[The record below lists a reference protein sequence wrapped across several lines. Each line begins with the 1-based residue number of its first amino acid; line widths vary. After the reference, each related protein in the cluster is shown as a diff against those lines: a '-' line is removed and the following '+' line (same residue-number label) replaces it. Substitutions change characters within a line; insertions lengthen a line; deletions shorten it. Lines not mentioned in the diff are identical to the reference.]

1 MMLTITTMSLSRHFY
16 DLDEVHAALQ
26 YCSTRNDRYETVFW
40 CYELLR
46 SGCVAETISTLF
58 EAWLWNKGPFCLSWN
73 SIAQRLASDEVTEED
88 ILLASYQLS
97 LVPHTQR
104 DHSLWNILVLTA
116 EGVKCDRVTLKT
128 PPYLPSCD
136 EHEIYMFRAMFQ
148 GKAYSAWRMSRHL
161 SDTRVWELLRWY
173 VIHNCPMYA
182 DQYLSY
188 FTILKQYESLLGY
201 RSDEY
206 DIIIRCL
213 AVLSVCLNEEQKEKS
228 WHTLPG
234 IMEHRL
240 QTAIGEWEAEVG
252 RKQHRRYSI
261 PNACLYGRCRRGRMK
276 WSESTVPYLGALEKG
291 FIGCPFWEEAVA
303 EYQLNDTWRSDD
315 AREAF
320 YDRYLIDDVPDEWVK
335 AEKQKSHGD
344 GLLGPTQTNRLAVYS
359 RRFGMARLIWNA
371 GPIVQAFLE
380 KKEGCDPLDIVR
392 WFPGPGEITAILL
405 RPVRRRLVYL

>member
-1 MMLTITTMSLSRHFY
+1 MSLSRHFY
-16 DLDEVHAALQ
+16 ALDEVHAALQ
-26 YCSTRNDRYETVFW
+26 YCSTRNDRHETVFW

-58 EAWLWNKGPFCLSWN
+58 EAWLWNKGPFCLSWM
-73 SIAQRLASDEVTEED
+73 SVTQRLVSDEVTEED

-97 LVPHTQR
+97 WVPHTQR

-116 EGVKCDRVTLKT
+116 EGASPDRVTLKT
-128 PPYLPSCD
+128 PPYLPSRN
-136 EHEIYMFRAMFQ
+136 EHEIYMFRAIFQ
-148 GKAYSAWRMSRHL
+148 GKAYSAWWMSRHV
-161 SDTRVWELLRWY
+161 SDKRVWELLRWY

-206 DIIIRCL
+206 DVIIRCL
-213 AVLSVCLNEEQKEKS
+213 AVLSVCLNVEQQEKS
-228 WHTLPG
+228 WNTLPST
-234 IMEHRL
+234 MEPRL
-240 QTAIGEWEAEVG
+240 QTAIGEWEAECG
-252 RKQHRRYSI
+252 RKQHRRYTI

-303 EYQLNDTWRSDD
+303 EYQLDNTWRSDD

-320 YDRYLIDDVPDEWVK
+320 YDRYLMDDIPDEWTK

-359 RRFGMARLIWNA
+359 RRFNMARLLWNA

-380 KKEGCDPLDIVR
+380 KKEGCDPLDVIR
-392 WFPGPGEITAILL
+392 WFPSPGEVTTLLL
-405 RPVRRRLVYL
+405 RPVRRQVCI

>member
-1 MMLTITTMSLSRHFY
+1 MSLSRHFY
-16 DLDEVHAALQ
+16 ALDEVHAALQ
-26 YCSTRNDRYETVFW
+26 YCSTRNDRHETVFW

-58 EAWLWNKGPFCLSWN
+58 EAWLWNKGPFCLSWM
-73 SIAQRLASDEVTEED
+73 SVAQRLVSNEVTEED

-97 LVPHTQR
+97 WVSHTQR

-116 EGVKCDRVTLKT
+116 KGASPERVTRKT
-128 PPYLPSCD
+128 PPYLPSKD

-148 GKAYSAWRMSRHL
+148 GKAYSAWWMSRHL
-161 SDTRVWELLRWY
+161 SDERVWELLRWN

-213 AVLSVCLNEEQKEKS
+213 AVLSVCLNGEQQEKS
-228 WHTLPG
+228 WHTLPVT
-234 IMEHRL
+234 IEPRL
-240 QTAIGEWEAEVG
+240 QTTLSEWEAECG
-252 RKQHRRYSI
+252 RKQHRRYTISSV
-261 PNACLYGRCRRGRMK
+261 CLYGRCRRGRMK
-276 WSESTVPYLGALEKG
+276 WSESTVSDVGALEKG
-291 FIGCPFWEEAVA
+291 IIGCPFWEEAAA
-303 EYQLNDTWRSDD
+303 EYQLNNTWRSDD

-320 YDRYLIDDVPDEWVK
+320 YDRYLVDDIPDEWTK

-344 GLLGPTQTNRLAVYS
+344 GLLGPTQTTRLAVYS
-359 RRFGMARLIWNA
+359 RRFGMARLLWNA

-380 KKEGCDPLDIVR
+380 KKEGCDPLDVIR
-392 WFPGPGEITAILL
+392 WFSDPGEVTTLLL
-405 RPVRRRLVYL
+405 RPVRRRVCI

>member
-1 MMLTITTMSLSRHFY
+1 MSLSRHFY
-16 DLDEVHAALQ
+16 ALDEVHAALQ
-26 YCSTRNDRYETVFW
+26 YCSTRNDRHETVFW

-58 EAWLWNKGPFCLSWN
+58 EAWLWNKGPFCLSWI
-73 SIAQRLASDEVTEED
+73 SVAQRLASDEVTEED

-97 LVPHTQR
+97 WVSHTQR

-116 EGVKCDRVTLKT
+116 EGAECDRITLKT
-128 PPYLPSCD
+128 PPYLPSND

-148 GKAYSAWRMSRHL
+148 GKAYSAWWMSRHL

-173 VIHNCPMYA
+173 AVHNCPMYA
-182 DQYLSY
+182 DHYLSY
-188 FTILKQYESLLGY
+188 FTVLEQYESLLGY

-213 AVLSVCLNEEQKEKS
+213 AVLSVCLNSEQQEKS
-228 WHTLPG
+228 WHTLPDT
-234 IMEHRL
+234 MEPRL
-240 QTAIGEWEAEVG
+240 QTTLCEWDAECG
-252 RKQHRRYSI
+252 RKQHRRYTI
-261 PNACLYGRCRRGRMK
+261 PTACLYGRCMRGQMK
-276 WSESTVPYLGALEKG
+276 WSESTVPYLGTLERG

-303 EYQLNDTWRSDD
+303 EYQHNNKWQSDD

-320 YDRYLIDDVPDEWVK
+320 YDRYLVDDIPDEWTK

-344 GLLGPTQTNRLAVYS
+344 GLLGPTQSTRLAVYS

-371 GPIVQAFLE
+371 NPIVQAFLE
-380 KKEGCDPLDIVR
+380 KKNGCDPLDVIR
-392 WFPGPGEITAILL
+392 WFPEPGKITTALL
-405 RPVRRRLVYL
+405 RPVRRQVCI